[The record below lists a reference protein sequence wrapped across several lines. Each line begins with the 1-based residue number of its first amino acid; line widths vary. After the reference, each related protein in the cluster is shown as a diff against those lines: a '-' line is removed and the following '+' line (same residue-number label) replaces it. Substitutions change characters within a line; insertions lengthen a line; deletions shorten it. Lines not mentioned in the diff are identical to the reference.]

1 MGRSKESETKFD
13 LSLKLDSHDDQ
24 EDGHE
29 HDHSHSDT
37 PQVHENVHQNIKEP
51 LVDEAQEDHLD
62 DDIESPRSSRIQKD
76 LKKRLELSGLQ
87 MEVRRM
93 KEENKLLMKVVEQTL
108 KDYNDLQ
115 HKFSILAQDNCN
127 KEPNCFLSL
136 HGNGGDADHIR
147 KRKSSPLNLE
157 KNVNYDKEGEL
168 GLSLRIQSQDQIRE
182 KDIDEADDIEEKNN
196 CEKVDVTKKPNPT
209 ENKLQR
215 VDLRGLI
222 NNAASPANKKARVSV
237 RARCE
242 TPTMNDGCQWRK
254 YGQKIAKGNPCP
266 RAYYRCTVAPGCPV
280 RKQVQR
286 CLEDMSILITTYE
299 GSHNHPL
306 PVGAT
311 AMASTA
317 SAAACSYMLVDN
329 NNVSNISSFN
339 QPSNFPYHNISY
351 NTTSSNHISSSI
363 PFTTNT
369 INALDYTN
377 VAKFPHQFLMASS
390 SNMSPQHP
398 WNPSNSSIITNKNM
412 SLNPFRVPPLQSDD
426 KLMAENMSAITSDP
440 KFKVAVA
447 AAISSLMNKES
458 QIINPL
464 QMLKDG
470 DHNVGN
476 PPVLN
481 SAFVGKELPE

>member
-1 MGRSKESETKFD
+1 
-13 LSLKLDSHDDQ
+13 
-24 EDGHE
+24 
-29 HDHSHSDT
+29 
-37 PQVHENVHQNIKEP
+37 
-51 LVDEAQEDHLD
+51 
-62 DDIESPRSSRIQKD
+62 
-76 LKKRLELSGLQ
+76 

-108 KDYNDLQ
+108 KDYSDLQ
-115 HKFSILAQDNCN
+115 HKFSIIAQDNCV

-136 HGNGGDADHIR
+136 HGNGGDADHFR
-147 KRKSSPLNLE
+147 KRKSSPPLNPE
-157 KNVNYDKEGEL
+157 KNDNDDKESEL
-168 GLSLRIQSQDQIRE
+168 GLSLRIRSQQDQIRE
-182 KDIDEADDIEEKNN
+182 KDDDEAEDEEKNN
-196 CEKVDVTKKPNPT
+196 CEQDITKKPNPV

-215 VDLRGLI
+215 IDLRGLI

-339 QPSNFPYHNISY
+339 QPSNFPYHNINY
-351 NTTSSNHISSSI
+351 NTTSSNLNSSSI
-363 PFTTNT
+363 PFTSST

-377 VAKFPHQFLMASS
+377 MAKFPHQFLMASS
-390 SNMSPQHP
+390 LNSSSQHP
-398 WNPSNSSIITNKNM
+398 WIPKNSNIITNNNM
-412 SLNPFRVPPLQSDD
+412 STHPFRVPPLHSDD

-440 KFKVAVA
+440 NFKVAVA

-458 QIINPL
+458 QIMNPL
-464 QMLKDG
+464 QLHKDG
-470 DHNVGN
+470 DHIGGN

-481 SAFVGKELPE
+481 SALVGKELPDDQQ

>member
-13 LSLKLDSHDDQ
+13 LSLKLDTHD
-24 EDGHE
+24 E
-29 HDHSHSDT
+29 HHSHSDHN
-37 PQVHENVHQNIKEP
+37 QQDGENVSQIMKEP
-51 LVDEAQEDHLD
+51 RVDEAQDHEGSD
-62 DDIESPRSSRIQKD
+62 VVGSPRVSKIQKD
-76 LKKRLELSGLQ
+76 FKTQELSALQ
-87 MEVRRM
+87 TEVRRM

-108 KDYNDLQ
+108 RDYNNLQ
-115 HKFSILAQDNCN
+115 QKFSIITQDNCD

-147 KRKSSPLNLE
+147 KRKSSPPE
-157 KNVNYDKEGEL
+157 KNVNYDEESEL
-168 GLSLRIQSQDQIRE
+168 GLSLRIQSQQEQIRE
-182 KDIDEADDIEEKNN
+182 KDDEVVLEAEDVEKDNCEDDIR
-196 CEKVDVTKKPNPT
+196 KKPSPT

-237 RARCE
+237 RARCD

-311 AMASTA
+311 ALASTA

-329 NNVSNISSFN
+329 NNISNISTFH
-339 QPSNFPYHNISY
+339 QQSNFPYHNNISY
-351 NTTSSNHISSSI
+351 NSPS
-363 PFTTNT
+363 P
-369 INALDYTN
+369 NALDYANIT
-377 VAKFPHQFLMASS
+377 KFPHQFLMASS
-390 SNMSPQHP
+390 SNSSPQLHNP
-398 WNPSNSSIITNKNM
+398 WIPSNLNNIVTSTNM
-412 SLNPFRVPPLQSDD
+412 LHQFRVPPLQSDD
-426 KLMAENMSAITSDP
+426 ASGKSKGDQGKLMAENMSAITSDP

-458 QIINPL
+458 QVNNSL
-464 QMLKDG
+464 QLRKDG
-470 DHNVGN
+470 DRNGGN